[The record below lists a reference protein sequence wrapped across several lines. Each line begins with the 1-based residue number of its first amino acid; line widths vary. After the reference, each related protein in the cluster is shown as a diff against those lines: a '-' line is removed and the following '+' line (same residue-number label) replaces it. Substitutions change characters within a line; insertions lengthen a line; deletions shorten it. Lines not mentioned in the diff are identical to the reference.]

1 MDVAIILFHA
11 VMLGLA
17 LLHEIY
23 VIRQLLK
30 RLSSRVE
37 QLEGEKELRSPVSDA
52 VLSSRVEQLQG
63 EKERLNYERAAL
75 AQALDVKEDASPPG
89 AEPSRGR
96 LGDMQNKEVT
106 LYWQD
111 RATSVSEEEFH
122 PTSLVSVQ
130 TGSSFKLTPREAA
143 CQDVTRAPPPPLV
156 WLPLFRRLKS
166 PSSSP

>member
-1 MDVAIILFHA
+1 MDVIILFHA

-23 VIRQLLK
+23 LIRQLLK

-37 QLEGEKELRSPVSDA
+37 QLECEKLR
-52 VLSSRVEQLQG
+52 LEQLEG

-96 LGDMQNKEVT
+96 LGDMQNMEVT

-122 PTSLVSVQ
+122 PTSEFHPPSLVSVQ

-143 CQDVTRAPPPPLV
+143 CQDVTRAPPPPLEV
-156 WLPLFRRLKS
+156 PQLPLFRRLKS